1 MKDNKIGSDILP
13 EDKVCYNCKH
23 LAWMIG
29 IGQGLR
35 CINDKKEKK
44 NEMVP
49 SSRYTCEL
57 FETNLKLKKDN
68 E

>member
-1 MKDNKIGSDILP
+1 MAKGPFDDIKP

-35 CINDKKEKK
+35 CSNPKKEKK
-44 NEMVP
+44 LEVIP
-49 SSRYTCEL
+49 SSKHTCEF
-57 FETNLKLKKDN
+57 FEFKTKK
-68 E
+68 

>member
-1 MKDNKIGSDILP
+1 MGKNKIGWDIKP
-13 EDKVCYNCKH
+13 ADKVCYNCKH

-35 CINDKKEKK
+35 CSNPTKEKK
-44 NEMVP
+44 PEVIP
-49 SSRYTCEL
+49 SSKHFCEL
-57 FETNLKLKKDN
+57 FEFKSIV